1 MPYNIAQVDL
11 EEGLRILTNV
21 VGCSNADKGASS
33 SYSGA
38 SVLQMTGMEG
48 LRLAYGNYG
57 ANPGYALAARR
68 HMHLFETTSEQ
79 LGAIAVS
86 QRQWAQM
93 NPWAQLRKPLTM
105 EDY

>member
-38 SVLQMTGMEG
+38 SVLQM
-48 LRLAYGNYG
+48 
-57 ANPGYALAARR
+57 
-68 HMHLFETTSEQ
+68 
-79 LGAIAVS
+79 
-86 QRQWAQM
+86 